1 MVYGLTVACSEAC
14 SARVDIARKGP
25 TADGACWCS
34 ASTSTVSVLREW
46 SVAQRRTLHGSSSP
60 GGSARRLR
68 GPRSPRRS
76 RRREW
81 RKQQHSVQWLH
92 ACMCMCAFVAACE
105 ALLKYSTAV
114 CGPVC
119 LWCYFHFNH

>member
-1 MVYGLTVACSEAC
+1 MVYGLTVACS
-14 SARVDIARKGP
+14 ARVDLARKGP

-60 GGSARRLR
+60 GGSACRLR
-68 GPRSPRRS
+68 GLRYLRRS

-81 RKQQHSVQWLH
+81 RKQQHSVQQWLH
-92 ACMCMCAFVAACE
+92 VHVCMCACVAACE
-105 ALLKYSTAV
+105 ALLLKYSTAV